1 MTAEASQAGHSQGP
15 ASDGLRPLRIALL
28 TYKGNPF
35 CGGQGVYVRHL
46 SRELA
51 RLGHRVEVIGAQPY
65 PVLDVVEGEDREGP
79 ALTELPSLDL
89 YRQPDPFR
97 TPGRGEY
104 RDWIDALEVG
114 TMWTGGFPEPLTF
127 SLRARRHLRARR
139 GDFDVVHDNQT
150 LGYGL
155 LGDLGAPLVTTV
167 HHPITVDRRLE
178 LDAAESRLRR
188 YSVRRWYAF
197 TRMQKRVARRLP
209 SVLTVSGSSRQEI
222 VADLGVRRDRV
233 HVVHIGADTGL
244 FSPDPSVPVVPGRI
258 VTTSSADVPLKGLVF
273 LVEALAKV
281 RAEQP
286 DAHLVVVGKRP
297 VEGPVAQA
305 MERYGLEG
313 AVEFVKGI
321 SDAELVDLVR
331 SAQVACVPSLYEGF
345 SLPAAEAMAT
355 GTPLVATTGGA
366 IPEVAGPDGETCLA
380 VPPGDPAALASA
392 LTRLL
397 TDPDL
402 RARLGAAGR
411 DRVLRH
417 FTWARAAE
425 GTVAHYR
432 EAMARAGS
440 APGRDTGTA
449 RPAATPSHGPR
460 PRGADAAPSG
470 TDDRPATRVAGRS
483 APEGTG
489 HGAHEASG
497 RAASAAGDRAGAG
510 AGAGAGAADRSVS
523 EAPGRPT
530 AQASGRAAHEVSRR
544 PAAQAPGRSGAQA
557 GGHGGADVT
566 DRSVPDGHPTAQ
578 ASGRAARAGG
588 RADAVDRSA
597 VMSSDRPAAVPPTA
611 GDGGPAVSVGA
622 ADSSDRSDRESRATC

>member
-1 MTAEASQAGHSQGP
+1 VTAEASQAGSRPGS
-15 ASDGLRPLRIALL
+15 AADAGRPLRIALL

-65 PVLDVVEGEDREGP
+65 PVLDPVEGGGGP
-79 ALTELPSLDL
+79 TLTELPSLDL

-97 TPGRGEY
+97 TPKRGEY

-139 GDFDVVHDNQT
+139 GEFDVVHDNQT

-155 LGDLGAPLVTTV
+155 LGDVGAPLVTTI
-167 HHPITVDRRLE
+167 HHPITVDRQLE
-178 LDAAESRLRR
+178 LDAAEGWQRR
-188 YSVRRWYAF
+188 ASVRRWYGF

-209 SVLTVSGSSRQEI
+209 SVLTVSGSSQQEI
-222 VADLGVRRDRV
+222 VDHLGVRRERV
-233 HVVHIGADTGL
+233 HVVHIGADTDL
-244 FSPDPSVPVVPGRI
+244 FAPDASVAKVPGRI

-281 RAEQP
+281 RTEHP
-286 DAHLVVVGKRP
+286 GAHLVVVGKRP
-297 VEGPVAQA
+297 AEGPVAQA
-305 MERYGLEG
+305 MERYGVEG

-331 SAQVACVPSLYEGF
+331 SAEVACVPSLYEGF
-345 SLPAAEAMAT
+345 SLPAAEAMAA

-366 IPEVAGPDGETCLA
+366 IPEVAGADGETCLA
-380 VPPGDPAALASA
+380 VPPGDAGALATA
-392 LTRLL
+392 LARLL
-397 TDPDL
+397 GDAAL

-432 EAMARAGS
+432 EAMARAAHG
-440 APGRDTGTA
+440 A
-449 RPAATPSHGPR
+449 RPAAR
-460 PRGADAAPSG
+460 PVAV
-470 TDDRPATRVAGRS
+470 RPA
-483 APEGTG
+483 
-489 HGAHEASG
+489 
-497 RAASAAGDRAGAG
+497 
-510 AGAGAGAADRSVS
+510 
-523 EAPGRPT
+523 
-530 AQASGRAAHEVSRR
+530 
-544 PAAQAPGRSGAQA
+544 PAALP
-557 GGHGGADVT
+557 
-566 DRSVPDGHPTAQ
+566 VPATVP
-578 ASGRAARAGG
+578 AS
-588 RADAVDRSA
+588 DD
-597 VMSSDRPAAVPPTA
+597 DP
-611 GDGGPAVSVGA
+611 
-622 ADSSDRSDRESRATC
+622 DRESRATC